1 VVDYQFNDKW
11 EGGTS
16 QNGTSKTVLAN
27 EIIALIMSKEIQ
39 TQCATKDILHQVQ
52 RLEKS
57 FRSASDSLNQA
68 GVGSTDE
75 KRLKENILQK
85 CPYYYEL
92 YDIKSERSSTM
103 PIALFDSMQP
113 DASVNI
119 REERHLDDSNRDKVV
134 PEVEKSLI
142 IVFGEKMGTTI
153 GDTELVLKCGGCCQ
167 PWHYTP
173 HDCSG
178 CGCPMHTWCG
188 APAVE
193 WEEGHGAHHKCPL
206 CSSMKNPKT
215 PASKSGVSTT

>member
-1 VVDYQFNDKW
+1 MKR
-11 EGGTS
+11 GSRKTS
-16 QNGTSKTVLAN
+16 CRS
-27 EIIALIMSKEIQ
+27 ALITMSYMTLRVSVLLLCQ
-39 TQCATKDILHQVQ
+39 LHYLTPCNLMHQSI
-52 RLEKS
+52 LEKK
-57 FRSASDSLNQA
+57 DTL
-68 GVGSTDE
+68 
-75 KRLKENILQK
+75 
-85 CPYYYEL
+85 
-92 YDIKSERSSTM
+92 M
-103 PIALFDSMQP
+103 IAT
-113 DASVNI
+113 
-119 REERHLDDSNRDKVV
+119 DKVV

-142 IVFGEKMGTTI
+142 TVFREKMGTTI